1 MRNGKKGLESP
12 FSFHFIISS
21 FIKKKLLWFLKIL
34 VSYFF
39 SFFIQLHC
47 NEFLF
52 FVFIYPSCLV
62 LLVTFS
68 SIFFHFSACS
78 LLFHYIFF
86 LININ
91 HFLACTFLSARNHFL
106 SFNHQCLHSD
116 FFFSRS
122 DIAFNFSL
130 KILWEEKFR
139 SLYVF

>member
-1 MRNGKKGLESP
+1 MTEPFEKWKERFRKPFFFPFYNLFFHKKEIIMIFKNSC
-12 FSFHFIISS
+12 FI
-21 FIKKKLLWFLKIL
+21 
-34 VSYFF
+34 FF

-130 KILWEEKFR
+130 KIL
-139 SLYVF
+139 